1 MLQWYCSQ
9 TPITMELIRT
19 LRERSQTK
27 KQMEIHKL
35 AEETITLSDFDNSL
49 YIAFAGTP
57 LVPIKEEWT
66 SKEIVEE
73 LTKLRQNYIKSKL
86 HN

>member
-1 MLQWYCSQ
+1 
-9 TPITMELIRT
+9 
-19 LRERSQTK
+19 
-27 KQMEIHKL
+27 MEIQQL

-57 LVPIKEEWT
+57 LIPIKEEWT

-73 LTKLRQNYIKSKL
+73 LTKLRQNYIKSQL
-86 HN
+86 VHFPHILMRA

>member
-1 MLQWYCSQ
+1 
-9 TPITMELIRT
+9 MEFIRT
-19 LRERSQTK
+19 LREKSQTRR
-27 KQMEIHKL
+27 QEEIQRQ
-35 AEETITLSDFDNSL
+35 AEELITLSDFDSDL
-49 YIAFAGTP
+49 YIAYAGTP

>member
-1 MLQWYCSQ
+1 
-9 TPITMELIRT
+9 MELIRT

-57 LVPIKEEWT
+57 IVPIKEEWT

>member
-1 MLQWYCSQ
+1 
-9 TPITMELIRT
+9 MELIRT
-19 LRERSQTK
+19 LREKSQTRK
-27 KQMEIHKL
+27 EEEIHKL

-57 LVPIKEEWT
+57 IVPIKEEWT

>member
-1 MLQWYCSQ
+1 
-9 TPITMELIRT
+9 MELIRT
-19 LRERSQTK
+19 LREKSQTRK
-27 KQMEIHKL
+27 EEEIHKL

-49 YIAFAGTP
+49 YISFAGTP
-57 LVPIKEEWT
+57 IVPIKEEWT

-86 HN
+86 HS

>member
-1 MLQWYCSQ
+1 
-9 TPITMELIRT
+9 MELIRT
-19 LRERSQTK
+19 LREKSQTRR
-27 KQMEIHKL
+27 QEVIQKL
-35 AEETITLSDFDNSL
+35 AEETITLSDFDNSI

-73 LTKLRQNYIKSKL
+73 LTKLRQNYINSKL
-86 HN
+86 KSC